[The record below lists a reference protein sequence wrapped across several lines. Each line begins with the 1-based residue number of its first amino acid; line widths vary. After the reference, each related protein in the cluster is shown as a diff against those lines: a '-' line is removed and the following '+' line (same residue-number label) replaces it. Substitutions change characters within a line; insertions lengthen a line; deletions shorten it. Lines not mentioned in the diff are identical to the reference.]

1 MTIPDVLAIITLTGG
16 GFVAT
21 NLDNLLIL
29 VGLIGAGADRRSA
42 LLGFLSAAAAV
53 FAFCAAAGALG
64 GLLNPG
70 RVGYLGVIPLG
81 MGLLLGWRALHGHS
95 SGPEFTGSGSAFVL
109 TLSNS
114 GDSVAL
120 FVPLIAETERESV
133 LLLVASYLLCILG
146 WAALAH
152 YAAGHPVLGR
162 RLAASG
168 RWLLP
173 GIMIVVGTYV
183 LLNTTTDTLA

>member
-1 MTIPDVLAIITLTGG
+1 MTSSDLLAIIAVTGG

-29 VGLIGAGADRRSA
+29 VGLIAAGADRRST
-42 LLGFLSAAAAV
+42 LLGYLSAAAAV
-53 FAFCAAAGALG
+53 FAFCALAGALG
-64 GLLNPG
+64 GLLDPG
-70 RVGYLGVIPLG
+70 LVGYLGIIPLG
-81 MGLLLGWRALHGHS
+81 MGLLLAWRALRGAS
-95 SGPEFTGSGSAFVL
+95 EAPEVTGSGSAFIL

-120 FVPLIAETERESV
+120 FVPLIAETERDTV
-133 LLLVASYLLCILG
+133 LVLVACYLVCILA

-152 YAAGHPVLGR
+152 HLALHPALGR
-162 RLAASG
+162 RLAACG

-173 GIMIVVGTYV
+173 GIMIGVGIYV
-183 LLNTTTDTLA
+183 MLDTTTDTLA

>member
-1 MTIPDVLAIITLTGG
+1 MTSADLLAIFAVTGG

-29 VGLIGAGADRRSA
+29 VGLISAGADRRSA
-42 LLGFLSAAAAV
+42 LLGFLSAASAV
-53 FAFCAAAGALG
+53 FAFCAVAGALG

-70 RVGYLGVIPLG
+70 LVGYLGIVPLG
-81 MGLLLGWRALHGHS
+81 MGLLLAWRAVRGNAHL
-95 SGPEFTGSGSAFVL
+95 PEVSGSGSAFFL

-120 FVPLIAETERESV
+120 FVPLLAETERESV
-133 LLLVASYLLCILG
+133 LLLVGTYLVFVLA

-152 YAAGHPVLGR
+152 HLVRHPALGR
-162 RLAASG
+162 RLGASS

-173 GIMIVVGTYV
+173 CIMIGVGVYV